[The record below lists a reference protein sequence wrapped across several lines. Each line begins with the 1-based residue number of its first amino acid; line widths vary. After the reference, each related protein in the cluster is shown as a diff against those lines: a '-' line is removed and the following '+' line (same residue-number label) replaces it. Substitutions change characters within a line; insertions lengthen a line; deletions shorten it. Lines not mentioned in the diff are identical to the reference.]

1 MNARALAIL
10 AAAATG
16 ILVGAA
22 MVSTRTVSTATSPV
36 TLAFLRYLI
45 GVAMLG
51 IPVLL
56 AHRTRFAWRDAIAV
70 AGLGILQFAVLI
82 VLLNIALG
90 SLSAAT
96 CALIFSTMPLLT
108 LCLSVGL
115 GRERFSLARLAGL
128 LLAVAGVAVLLR
140 ATLQQETTAIDD
152 WTALAALI
160 GATLIGAVCSM
171 LYRPYVQ
178 RYAALP
184 TSALAMLAAVVFLL
198 GLCLA
203 TGQPLA
209 PALTPLQWANVAFIG
224 LASGVGMVVG
234 PALAALLAQHSLSLP
249 LYLTG
254 VLPIVAFIILWRALP
269 RTPPVQHPQRA
280 ALKLNDLRLRRPMA
294 VAFTAMFC
302 VAIAQITVGF
312 FAIDRLGLVG
322 PAAAKAA
329 GIALTAVGVSLVL
342 SQMLVRKLKWQ
353 PQRMIYVGGLVSA
366 VGFGAVALA
375 ESAPVLWA
383 CYFVAAAGMGWV
395 FPAFSALAANAV
407 EPHEQGAAAGT
418 VGAAQG
424 LGIVVGPLVGTVLYG
439 VSPGTPYLLVGAML
453 AAVALWPTTSE
464 KKG

>member
-224 LASGVGMVVG
+224 LASGVGYFCWLW
-234 PALAALLAQHSLSLP
+234 ALSQLDASR
-249 LYLTG
+249 
-254 VLPIVAFIILWRALP
+254 VVAFQALGPITAAVIELVLSRALP
-269 RTPPVQHPQRA
+269 SWAQWLSMILVIA
-280 ALKLNDLRLRRPMA
+280 GLRLA
-294 VAFTAMFC
+294 GFTRDKR
-302 VAIAQITVGF
+302 AI
-312 FAIDRLGLVG
+312 
-322 PAAAKAA
+322 
-329 GIALTAVGVSLVL
+329 
-342 SQMLVRKLKWQ
+342 
-353 PQRMIYVGGLVSA
+353 
-366 VGFGAVALA
+366 
-375 ESAPVLWA
+375 
-383 CYFVAAAGMGWV
+383 
-395 FPAFSALAANAV
+395 
-407 EPHEQGAAAGT
+407 
-418 VGAAQG
+418 
-424 LGIVVGPLVGTVLYG
+424 
-439 VSPGTPYLLVGAML
+439 
-453 AAVALWPTTSE
+453 
-464 KKG
+464 

>member
-56 AHRTRFAWRDAIAV
+56 AHRTRFAWRDAVAV
-70 AGLGILQFAVLI
+70 AGLGVLQFAVLI

-96 CALIFSTMPLLT
+96 CALIFSTMPLVT

-115 GRERFSLARLAGL
+115 GRERFSLTRLAGL

-140 ATLQQETTAIDD
+140 ATLQQESTAIDD

-209 PALTPLQWANVAFIG
+209 PVLNTLQWANVAFIG
-224 LASGVGMVVG
+224 LASGVGYFCWLW
-234 PALAALLAQHSLSLP
+234 ALSQLDASR
-249 LYLTG
+249 
-254 VLPIVAFIILWRALP
+254 VVAFQALGPITAAVIELVLSRALP
-269 RTPPVQHPQRA
+269 SWAQWLSMILVIA
-280 ALKLNDLRLRRPMA
+280 GLRLAGFTCDKRA
-294 VAFTAMFC
+294 V
-302 VAIAQITVGF
+302 
-312 FAIDRLGLVG
+312 
-322 PAAAKAA
+322 
-329 GIALTAVGVSLVL
+329 
-342 SQMLVRKLKWQ
+342 
-353 PQRMIYVGGLVSA
+353 
-366 VGFGAVALA
+366 
-375 ESAPVLWA
+375 
-383 CYFVAAAGMGWV
+383 
-395 FPAFSALAANAV
+395 
-407 EPHEQGAAAGT
+407 
-418 VGAAQG
+418 
-424 LGIVVGPLVGTVLYG
+424 
-439 VSPGTPYLLVGAML
+439 
-453 AAVALWPTTSE
+453 
-464 KKG
+464 

>member
-1 MNARALAIL
+1 MSFPTAAPSSSTSPFPLRPLL
-10 AAAATG
+10 AANMACTMAMMAFVSLIGPIVRQVGLMAWQAGTAVTVG
-16 ILVGAA
+16 GVLWMLLARPWGAA
-22 MVSTRTVSTATSPV
+22 SDKHGRRRI
-36 TLAFLRYLI
+36 LLI
-45 GVAMLG
+45 GVG
-51 IPVLL
+51 
-56 AHRTRFAWRDAIAV
+56 
-70 AGLGILQFAVLI
+70 GFAVSYW
-82 VLLNIALG
+82 A
-90 SLSAAT
+90 
-96 CALIFSTMPLLT
+96 M
-108 LCLSVGL
+108 
-115 GRERFSLARLAGL
+115 
-128 LLAVAGVAVLLR
+128 AGVIDASLR
-140 ATLQQETTAIDD
+140 LMP
-152 WTALAALI
+152 AAL
-160 GATLIGAVCSM
+160 LV
-171 LYRPYVQ
+171 
-178 RYAALP
+178 
-184 TSALAMLAAVVFLL
+184 
-198 GLCLA
+198 
-203 TGQPLA
+203 
-209 PALTPLQWANVAFIG
+209 FIG
-224 LASGVGMVVG
+224 LVVTRGAIGAFYGAIPTAGMALVADHVPPARRAGTMASLGAANAVGMVVG

-453 AAVALWPTTSE
+453 AAVALWPTTSQ

>member
-1 MNARALAIL
+1 MSSPTAAPLSSAFPLRPLL
-10 AAAATG
+10 AANMACTMAMMAFVSLIG
-16 ILVGAA
+16 PIVRQVGLMAWQAGAA
-22 MVSTRTVSTATSPV
+22 VTVGGVLWMLLARPWGAASDKHGRRRILLLGVGGFAVSYWAMAGVIDAS
-36 TLAFLRYLI
+36 LRLMPA
-45 GVAMLG
+45 AML
-51 IPVLL
+51 V
-56 AHRTRFAWRDAIAV
+56 
-70 AGLGILQFAVLI
+70 
-82 VLLNIALG
+82 
-90 SLSAAT
+90 
-96 CALIFSTMPLLT
+96 
-108 LCLSVGL
+108 
-115 GRERFSLARLAGL
+115 
-128 LLAVAGVAVLLR
+128 
-140 ATLQQETTAIDD
+140 
-152 WTALAALI
+152 
-160 GATLIGAVCSM
+160 
-171 LYRPYVQ
+171 
-178 RYAALP
+178 
-184 TSALAMLAAVVFLL
+184 
-198 GLCLA
+198 
-203 TGQPLA
+203 
-209 PALTPLQWANVAFIG
+209 FIG
-224 LASGVGMVVG
+224 LVITRGAIGAFYGAIPTAGMALVADHVPPAKRAGTMASLGAANAVGMVVG
-234 PALAALLAQHSLSLP
+234 PALAAMLAQHSLSLP

-269 RTPPVQHPQRA
+269 RTPPVQHAQRA

-329 GIALTAVGVSLVL
+329 GIALTMVGVSLVL

-375 ESAPVLWA
+375 ETAPVMWA

-439 VSPGTPYLLVGAML
+439 VSPGTPYLLVGVML
-453 AAVALWPTTSE
+453 AAVALWPTADS
-464 KKG
+464 KKPLEPSADKPADPA

>member
-56 AHRTRFAWRDAIAV
+56 AHRTRFAWRDAVAV

-115 GRERFSLARLAGL
+115 GRERFSLPRLAGL

-224 LASGVGMVVG
+224 LASGVGYFCWLW
-234 PALAALLAQHSLSLP
+234 ALSQLDASR
-249 LYLTG
+249 
-254 VLPIVAFIILWRALP
+254 VVAFQALGPITAAVIELVLSRALP
-269 RTPPVQHPQRA
+269 SWAQWLSMILVIA
-280 ALKLNDLRLRRPMA
+280 GLRLA
-294 VAFTAMFC
+294 GFTRDKR
-302 VAIAQITVGF
+302 AI
-312 FAIDRLGLVG
+312 
-322 PAAAKAA
+322 
-329 GIALTAVGVSLVL
+329 
-342 SQMLVRKLKWQ
+342 
-353 PQRMIYVGGLVSA
+353 
-366 VGFGAVALA
+366 
-375 ESAPVLWA
+375 
-383 CYFVAAAGMGWV
+383 
-395 FPAFSALAANAV
+395 
-407 EPHEQGAAAGT
+407 
-418 VGAAQG
+418 
-424 LGIVVGPLVGTVLYG
+424 
-439 VSPGTPYLLVGAML
+439 
-453 AAVALWPTTSE
+453 
-464 KKG
+464 

>member
-198 GLCLA
+198 GLCLV

-209 PALTPLQWANVAFIG
+209 PSLNTVQWANVAFIG
-224 LASGVGMVVG
+224 LASGVGYFCWLW
-234 PALAALLAQHSLSLP
+234 ALSQLDASR
-249 LYLTG
+249 
-254 VLPIVAFIILWRALP
+254 VVAFQALGPITAAVIELVLSRALP
-269 RTPPVQHPQRA
+269 SWAQWLSMILVIA
-280 ALKLNDLRLRRPMA
+280 GLRLA
-294 VAFTAMFC
+294 GFTRDKR
-302 VAIAQITVGF
+302 AI
-312 FAIDRLGLVG
+312 
-322 PAAAKAA
+322 
-329 GIALTAVGVSLVL
+329 
-342 SQMLVRKLKWQ
+342 
-353 PQRMIYVGGLVSA
+353 
-366 VGFGAVALA
+366 
-375 ESAPVLWA
+375 
-383 CYFVAAAGMGWV
+383 
-395 FPAFSALAANAV
+395 
-407 EPHEQGAAAGT
+407 
-418 VGAAQG
+418 
-424 LGIVVGPLVGTVLYG
+424 
-439 VSPGTPYLLVGAML
+439 
-453 AAVALWPTTSE
+453 
-464 KKG
+464 

>member
-1 MNARALAIL
+1 MNVRALAIL

-56 AHRTRFAWRDAIAV
+56 AHRTRFAWRDAVAV

-96 CALIFSTMPLLT
+96 CALIFSTMPLVT

-115 GRERFSLARLAGL
+115 RRERFSLARLAGL

-198 GLCLA
+198 VLCLI

-209 PALTPLQWANVAFIG
+209 PSLNTLQWANVAFIG
-224 LASGVGMVVG
+224 LASGVGYFCWLW
-234 PALAALLAQHSLSLP
+234 ALSQLDASR
-249 LYLTG
+249 
-254 VLPIVAFIILWRALP
+254 VVAFQALGPITAAVIELVLSRALP
-269 RTPPVQHPQRA
+269 SWVQWLSMILVIA
-280 ALKLNDLRLRRPMA
+280 GLRLA
-294 VAFTAMFC
+294 GFTRNKQ
-302 VAIAQITVGF
+302 AI
-312 FAIDRLGLVG
+312 
-322 PAAAKAA
+322 
-329 GIALTAVGVSLVL
+329 
-342 SQMLVRKLKWQ
+342 
-353 PQRMIYVGGLVSA
+353 
-366 VGFGAVALA
+366 
-375 ESAPVLWA
+375 
-383 CYFVAAAGMGWV
+383 
-395 FPAFSALAANAV
+395 
-407 EPHEQGAAAGT
+407 
-418 VGAAQG
+418 
-424 LGIVVGPLVGTVLYG
+424 
-439 VSPGTPYLLVGAML
+439 
-453 AAVALWPTTSE
+453 
-464 KKG
+464 

>member
-1 MNARALAIL
+1 MSSPTAAPLSSASPFPLRPLL
-10 AAAATG
+10 AANMACTMAMMAFVSLIG
-16 ILVGAA
+16 PIVRQVGLMAWQAGAA
-22 MVSTRTVSTATSPV
+22 VTVGGV
-36 TLAFLRYLI
+36 LWMLLARPWGAASDKHGRRRILLI
-45 GVAMLG
+45 GVGGFAVSYWAMAGVIDASLRLMPAAML
-51 IPVLL
+51 V
-56 AHRTRFAWRDAIAV
+56 
-70 AGLGILQFAVLI
+70 
-82 VLLNIALG
+82 
-90 SLSAAT
+90 
-96 CALIFSTMPLLT
+96 
-108 LCLSVGL
+108 
-115 GRERFSLARLAGL
+115 
-128 LLAVAGVAVLLR
+128 
-140 ATLQQETTAIDD
+140 
-152 WTALAALI
+152 
-160 GATLIGAVCSM
+160 
-171 LYRPYVQ
+171 
-178 RYAALP
+178 
-184 TSALAMLAAVVFLL
+184 
-198 GLCLA
+198 
-203 TGQPLA
+203 
-209 PALTPLQWANVAFIG
+209 FIG
-224 LASGVGMVVG
+224 LVITRGAIGAFYGAIPTAGMALVADHVPPAKRAGTMASLGAANAVGMVVG
-234 PALAALLAQHSLSLP
+234 PALAAMLAQHSLSLP

-269 RTPPVQHPQRA
+269 RTPPVQHAQRA

-329 GIALTAVGVSLVL
+329 GIALTMVGVSLVL

-375 ESAPVLWA
+375 ETAPVMWA

-453 AAVALWPTTSE
+453 AAVALWPTAGE
-464 KKG
+464 KKGPDRP